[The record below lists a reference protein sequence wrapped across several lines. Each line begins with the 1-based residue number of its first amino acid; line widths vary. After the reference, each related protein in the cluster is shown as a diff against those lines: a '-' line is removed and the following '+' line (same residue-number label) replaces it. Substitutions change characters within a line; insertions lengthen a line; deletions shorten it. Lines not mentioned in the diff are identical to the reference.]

1 LSVDQR
7 VLAFLKNNP
16 GATPREI
23 ADALGMPLSSV
34 RAALYRLRE
43 AGYVV
48 RSTKGGYVVRVVPPV
63 ISEGVSEPGRSTKGG
78 YVVRVV
84 PPVISEGV
92 SEPGSRDLDKIKD
105 IIEDLVST
113 VNYLKNEVDRLSS
126 RIRKLEQELD
136 LLRIASVKSGGR
148 RPYKSEERSERSGED
163 LLVKELREKGILS
176 VEEAKKI
183 ARKPLESYIS
193 NGSLV
198 PVAGYLVSQDFLS
211 NFKAKFPLHISE
223 VRNLSSS
230 EKVLLDAMIKEGL
243 VYLHAGREYR
253 IIE

>member
-7 VLAFLKNNP
+7 VIAFLKNNP

-63 ISEGVSEPGRSTKGG
+63 ISEGVSEPG
-78 YVVRVV
+78 
-84 PPVISEGV
+84 
-92 SEPGSRDLDKIKD
+92 SRDLDKIKD

-113 VNYLKNEVDRLSS
+113 VNYLKNEVKRLGS

-148 RPYKSEERSERSGED
+148 RAYKGEERSERSGED
-163 LLVKELREKGILS
+163 LLVKELHEKGILS

-211 NFKAKFPLHISE
+211 SFKAKFPLHISE
-223 VRNLSSS
+223 VRNLSNS